1 MGDIGEVHARA
12 YHFQMQLEKQ
22 RAKVKFNWSHQ
33 PFFLKPF
40 AKPLVPTDKA
50 DIAMR
55 VSVEHD
61 SGIESNR
68 ESLEISRTQHTTT
81 TRPSFI

>member
-22 RAKVKFNWSHQ
+22 RAKVNFKCCQSHS
-33 PFFLKPF
+33 FETI